1 MSRSDTRCRVI
12 LIDDAAD
19 LRTLVTR
26 LLNRDGRFEVVAEAG
41 DGRAGVEA
49 VREQQP
55 DAVLLDLAMPEMDG
69 LQALPLIRK
78 ACPAAKVVILTGFD
92 QEQLSDDD
100 VYVDADGFL
109 EKGAAFDHVC
119 STLARVCEVT
129 PH

>member
-1 MSRSDTRCRVI
+1 MTPSATPYRVV
-12 LIDDAAD
+12 LIDDAED
-19 LRTLVTR
+19 LRTLVVR
-26 LLNRDGRFEVVAEAG
+26 LLHRDGRFEVVAEAG

-49 VREQQP
+49 VREEQP

-78 ACPAAKVVILTGFD
+78 ACPTAKVVILTGFD

-100 VYVDADGFL
+100 LYVDADGFV

-119 STLARVCEVT
+119 ATLARVCGASPT
-129 PH
+129 